1 MVERNFE
8 NYVKIVARKNEEK
21 IIKSNELLNKYM
33 KQRVVRLEED
43 EMRKSA
49 QAEMYRTSIMTA
61 LDEQKKDKDI

>member
-21 IIKSNELLNKYM
+21 INKSNELLNKYM

-43 EMRKSA
+43 EMWKSA

-61 LDEQKKDKDI
+61 LDEQKKNKDI

>member
-21 IIKSNELLNKYM
+21 INKSNELLNKYM

-61 LDEQKKDKDI
+61 LDEQKKNKDI

>member
-61 LDEQKKDKDI
+61 LDEQKKNKDI

>member
-21 IIKSNELLNKYM
+21 INKSNELLNKYM

>member
-21 IIKSNELLNKYM
+21 INKSNELLIKYM

-61 LDEQKKDKDI
+61 LDEQKKNKDI